1 MNMNFLFARSIE
13 TVKKKLSNNLSKI
26 YLHISCS
33 SCCLVFC
40 FSWLTLNSAI
50 QLIFLFHVARILW
63 SPVLF
68 LATTLLRNVIVVF
81 YSSTISW
88 STTTIIILLT
98 KSIITWEPI
107 LHIPLSNQDN
117 ALNCRHYPVTCEG
130 FHRFCNSDSSV
141 NCNESTRLSL
151 NLFIGATCLPL

>member
-13 TVKKKLSNNLSKI
+13 TVKKKNLSYNLSKI
-26 YLHISCS
+26 YLHVSCRL
-33 SCCLVFC
+33 CRLF
-40 FSWLTLNSAI
+40 FSWLTLNNAI

-63 SPVLF
+63 SQVSF
-68 LATTLLRNVIVVF
+68 LPTTLLRNVIVVF

-88 STTTIIILLT
+88 ATTTIILT

-117 ALNCRHYPVTCEG
+117 ALNCRHYLVSCEG
-130 FHRFCNSDSSV
+130 FHRFCNSDSSA
-141 NCNESTRLSL
+141 NCNESIRLSL